1 MAVAAAAVRLQAMI
15 HLHSVVP
22 AGPLWR
28 GTRDACE
35 VSICAFKSL
44 RQLDNVAWHSA
55 RWQNDLHSGESADDL
70 TEIEAEIVLEATGNT
85 SAIVRLLSPF
95 AGRLAT
101 SGRSPVARTAAIKCF
116 CPRCLHSDPA
126 R

>member
-1 MAVAAAAVRLQAMI
+1 MTAAAAAVRLQAMI

-22 AGPLWR
+22 AGPFWR
-28 GTRDACE
+28 GTLDACE

-70 TEIEAEIVLEATGNT
+70 TKIEAEIVLDATGNT
-85 SAIVRLLSPF
+85 SAIVRLLSSFGADWRQAAARP
-95 AGRLAT
+95 RLGLA
-101 SGRSPVARTAAIKCF
+101 
-116 CPRCLHSDPA
+116 L
-126 R
+126 

>member
-1 MAVAAAAVRLQAMI
+1 MASNHVQSTTMLKTTFNTVRPVTMAAAAAAVRLQAMI

-22 AGPLWR
+22 AGPFWR
-28 GTRDACE
+28 GAPDACE

-70 TEIEAEIVLEATGNT
+70 TEIGAEIVLEATGNT
-85 SAIVRLLSPF
+85 RAIVRLSSSF
-95 AGRLAT
+95 GADWR
-101 SGRSPVARTAAIKCF
+101 
-116 CPRCLHSDPA
+116 
-126 R
+126 

>member
-22 AGPLWR
+22 AGRLWR

-44 RQLDNVAWHSA
+44 RQLDNIAWHSA
-55 RWQNDLHSGESADDL
+55 RWQNDVHSGKSADDL
-70 TEIEAEIVLEATGNT
+70 TEIEAEIVLLRGEIWPRADLGG
-85 SAIVRLLSPF
+85 AVIVDI
-95 AGRLAT
+95 G
-101 SGRSPVARTAAIKCF
+101 
-116 CPRCLHSDPA
+116 
-126 R
+126 